1 MEPGVPVALLGMVAL
16 LVTASWAALGAA
28 AGVRAVRPG
37 PDRRGGRAAAV
48 LLAAGAGLLAYAEVR
63 TALQV
68 GQLDAEGFL
77 TLRLVGAA
85 VLVGALGAVIGLAE
99 PQVRRSRALLL
110 VAGGLLLTGAT
121 ALLGLTGA
129 HLPELAVLALRSVG
143 ALLLLSGLIAQ
154 ARSSLLAKV
163 VAAILAGVLVMAGA
177 SVGVVGAVVVRA
189 YDRQASSLVE
199 QAAQSRLQTLDNTLE
214 QARAAAGLAQGVCAR
229 GAALCGSFLDATDPS
244 HHVFAA
250 QVAQDGTT
258 TGLGGSQGLSAVELL
273 GLAASCPVQ
282 VVLRN
287 ACRPAPTPIR
297 TLPSF
302 VRLSGAT
309 PAVAAVVVQAVGAVT
324 ATARPAQVF
333 VYGVRIDLAYAQS
346 DFVEGGYGF
355 HLLALG
361 RMVAS
366 DGPPPVQQQV
376 LTLAA
381 SHDVAGVLAR
391 EPGLTVGA
399 RGSSPTVRFSP
410 VQGVDGPVAVLAV
423 SRDARAA
430 LATQQDALRAL
441 LLTAFVATAV
451 AALFAVLLGRRT
463 VDPVRRLTAA
473 AERVSAGDLTGS
485 AAGSGTDEVGTLSR
499 TFDAMTGSLARLT
512 DDLRASAAQLHTV
525 LISISDGLVAADSS
539 GRVTSINP
547 AALAMVGATVEAAV
561 LGRPLTAVLHLTDSA
576 GLPLPTDGRRLYDL
590 PAEVAGPHSRPVPV
604 RAALTLLASGDG
616 VVLVLHD
623 TSREREGERMKT
635 EFLSNVSHELRTP
648 LTPIRGYAEML
659 ATRPG
664 LSSDQ
669 VGQFASTI
677 LLESR
682 KMNRVVDLLVDVAA
696 LEAGR
701 LTVEPR
707 PVRAVDVVSELL
719 AAWRLRVPERSADLR
734 RKVASKLPVLSADPV
749 WVAKALSEFLDNAMK
764 YTPPGTAV
772 TLGAAL
778 APDGVQ
784 VRLYVRDDGPGIPV
798 DKQTLLF
805 AAFEQVDGSATRK
818 VGGLGL
824 GLSFV
829 RRLAEQAG
837 WSVSVTSTVGT
848 GAVFALDLPVA
859 TTAVPPKQRAPGQ
872 PSPRQP
878 IPKQP
883 AAPAAAAEE
892 LTMAGARKAQIKKAL
907 LAAARTEPD
916 RVEPHS
922 SEPVSPEP
930 HSPD

>member
-1 MEPGVPVALLGMVAL
+1 MQPAVPFALLGMVAL
-16 LVTASWAALGAA
+16 LVTAAWATLA
-28 AGVRAVRPG
+28 
-37 PDRRGGRAAAV
+37 AAAV
-48 LLAAGAGLLAYAEVR
+48 VRALSPGRSRVPAGLLAVGAALLASAEVR

-68 GQLDAEGFL
+68 GQVQTEGFVA
-77 TLRLVGAA
+77 LRLVGAA
-85 VLVGALGAVIGLAE
+85 VLLGGLAAVVM
-99 PQVRRSRALLL
+99 QVDRRVRSAAPSLL
-110 VAGGLLLTGAT
+110 VVGGLLLTGA
-121 ALLGLTGA
+121 AGLVGVTGV
-129 HLPELAVLALRSVG
+129 HPPETVVVALRAVG
-143 ALLLLSGLIAQ
+143 ALLLLGGLIAQ

-163 VAAILAGVLVMAGA
+163 VAGILAGVLVMAAA

-199 QAAQSRLQTLDNTLE
+199 QAAQSRLQTLDNTLD
-214 QARAAAGLAQGVCAR
+214 QARAAATLAQGVCAR
-229 GAALCGSFLDATDPS
+229 GAALCGSFLAATDPS
-244 HHVFAA
+244 HHLFAA
-250 QVAQDGTT
+250 QVAPDGTAV
-258 TGLGGSQGLSAVELL
+258 GLGGSQGLSAVELL

-287 ACRPAPTPIR
+287 ACRPAPTAIR
-297 TLPSF
+297 TLPTY
-302 VRLSGAT
+302 VRLASGH
-309 PAVAAVVVQAVGAVT
+309 PVVAAVVVQAVGAVT
-324 ATARPAQVF
+324 ATAHPASVF
-333 VYGVRIDLAYAQS
+333 VYGVRIDLAYAEN

-361 RMVAS
+361 KMVAS
-366 DGPPPVQQQV
+366 DGSPLVQQQV
-376 LTLAA
+376 LALAA
-381 SHDVAGVLAR
+381 SQDAAGVLAR
-391 EPGLTVGA
+391 RPGLTVAAQGA
-399 RGSSPTVRFSP
+399 SPTVHFAP
-410 VQGVDGPVAVLAV
+410 VQGVDGPVAILAV

-441 LLTAFVATAV
+441 LLTAFAATAV

-547 AALAMVGATVEAAV
+547 AALVMVGAATEAAV
-561 LGRPLTAVLHLTDSA
+561 LGQPLTAVLHLTDSA
-576 GLPLPTDGRRLYDL
+576 GLPLPTDGGRLYDL

-623 TSREREGERMKT
+623 TSREREAERMKT

-659 ATRPG
+659 ATRPE

-669 VGQFASTI
+669 VGQFAATI

-707 PVRAVDVVSELL
+707 PVRAVDVVSDLL
-719 AAWRLRVPERSADLR
+719 AAWRLRVPERAADLR
-734 RKVASKLPVLSADPV
+734 RKVARGLPVLSADPV
-749 WVAKALSEFLDNAMK
+749 WVAKALEEFLDNAMK
-764 YTPPGTAV
+764 YTPAGTVV
-772 TLGAAL
+772 TIGAAL
-778 APDGVQ
+778 APGGEQ
-784 VRLYVRDDGPGIPV
+784 VRLSVRDDGPGIPA
-798 DKQTLLF
+798 DKQALLF
-805 AAFEQVDGSATRK
+805 ASFAQVDGSATRK

-837 WSVSVTSTVGT
+837 WSVSVTSTVGA

-859 TTAVPPKQRAPGQ
+859 TAAVTAEQVIPGQ
-872 PSPRQP
+872 V
-878 IPKQP
+878 

-907 LAAARTEPD
+907 LAAAQPD
-916 RVEPHS
+916 A
-922 SEPVSPEP
+922 
-930 HSPD
+930 PDVRLE